1 MRAGVV
7 ISAQPGVEELAV
19 RAEELGLH
27 SFWVYD
33 TPMVNGDPFV
43 ALSLCAKATRRIRLG
58 IGVTSPALRSA
69 PATAS
74 GLASLNALAPGRIIC
89 GVGTGNTARRTLGM
103 PPTTVARLENF
114 TAALQ
119 DLCAGRST
127 EYREGDRV
135 RDIRFL
141 HAGAHVNTADPIE
154 FVVAALHGPKAAAVA
169 GRRGTGLISVGLL
182 DPTAWHALHETR
194 RDAAQGTSR
203 GPDSPT
209 GSRADSTD
217 SRADYAG
224 SKADTTD
231 SPVNSPDSRVNS
243 PDSRVNSYVVTPLH
257 LLDEHEDPHGVA
269 ARDATGHLVLS
280 LLTFAADT
288 AADTPA
294 LAEQL
299 APEEREAVRRL
310 LDRRGTTA
318 TAPDRHTKLY
328 PNYLERVAPQ
338 DRDLVLP
345 SLMDTLALVGT
356 RDDLLARITTL
367 EQAGVDELLIQPVI
381 DPPTEMARLAK
392 LLT

>member
-7 ISAQPGVEELAV
+7 VTAQPGVEDLAV
-19 RAEELGLH
+19 RAEELGLD
-27 SFWVYD
+27 SFWVND
-33 TPMVNGDPFV
+33 TPMVHGDPFV
-43 ALSLCAKATRRIRLG
+43 ALSLCAKATSRIRLG

-103 PPTTVARLENF
+103 RPTTAARLEDF
-114 TAALQ
+114 TATLQ
-119 DLCAGRST
+119 DLCAGRSAQ
-127 EYREGDRV
+127 YREGNRV

-141 HAGAHVNTADPIE
+141 HAGAQVNTADPIE
-154 FVVAALHGPKAAAVA
+154 FVVAALLGPKAAAVA
-169 GRRGTGLISVGLL
+169 GRRGTGLISFGLL
-182 DPTAWHALHETR
+182 DPTAWQALHDTR
-194 RDAAQGTSR
+194 RHAAQGTPR
-203 GPDSPT
+203 DPDSH
-209 GSRADSTD
+209 TD
-217 SRADYAG
+217 
-224 SKADTTD
+224 
-231 SPVNSPDSRVNS
+231 
-243 PDSRVNSYVVTPLH
+243 SYVVTALH
-257 LLDEHEDPHGVA
+257 LLDEDEDPHGDA

-280 LLTFAADT
+280 LLAFAADT
-288 AADTPA
+288 AADTPS

-299 APEEREAVRRL
+299 GPEEGEAVRKL

-328 PNYLERVAPQ
+328 PNYLGRIAPQ

-345 SLMDTLALVGT
+345 SLMNTLALVGT

-367 EQAGVDELLIQPVI
+367 EQAGVDELLIQPVV
-381 DPPTEMARLAK
+381 DPPTEMALLAK

>member
-7 ISAQPGVEELAV
+7 VAAQPGVEELAV

-27 SFWVYD
+27 SFWIND
-33 TPMVNGDPFV
+33 TPMVHGDPFV
-43 ALSLCAKATRRIRLG
+43 ALGLCAKATSRIRLG

-69 PATAS
+69 PAAAN

-103 PPTTVARLENF
+103 RPTTAARLENF
-114 TAALQ
+114 TVALQ

-141 HAGAHVNTADPIE
+141 HAGAQVNTADPIE
-154 FVVAALHGPKAAAVA
+154 FVVAALLGPKAASVA
-169 GRRGTGLISVGLL
+169 GRRGTGLISFGLL
-182 DPTAWHALHETR
+182 DPTAWRALHDTR
-194 RDAAQGTSR
+194 RHAAQGTPR
-203 GPDSPT
+203 DPD
-209 GSRADSTD
+209 
-217 SRADYAG
+217 
-224 SKADTTD
+224 
-231 SPVNSPDSRVNS
+231 
-243 PDSRVNSYVVTPLH
+243 SYVVTSLH
-257 LLDEHEDPHGVA
+257 LLDEDEDPHGEA

-280 LLTFAADT
+280 LLAFAADT
-288 AADTPA
+288 AADTHA
-294 LAEQL
+294 FAEQL
-299 APEEREAVRRL
+299 GPEEREAVRRL

-328 PNYLERVAPQ
+328 PNYLGRIAPQ

-345 SLMDTLALVGT
+345 SLMNTLALVGT

>member
-7 ISAQPGVEELAV
+7 VAAQPGVEDLAV
-19 RAEELGLH
+19 WAEELGLH
-27 SFWVYD
+27 SFWVND
-33 TPMVNGDPFV
+33 TPMVQGDPFV
-43 ALSLCAKATRRIRLG
+43 ALSLCAKATSRIRLG

-69 PATAS
+69 PAAAS

-103 PPTTVARLENF
+103 RPTTAAQLENF
-114 TAALQ
+114 TVALQ

-127 EYREGDRV
+127 AYREGDRV

-154 FVVAALHGPKAAAVA
+154 FVVAALGPQAAAVA
-169 GRRGTGLISVGLL
+169 GRRGTGLISFGLL
-182 DPTAWHALHETR
+182 DPTAWQALHDTR
-194 RDAAQGTSR
+194 RHAAHGTLHD
-203 GPDSPT
+203 PDSHT
-209 GSRADSTD
+209 
-217 SRADYAG
+217 
-224 SKADTTD
+224 
-231 SPVNSPDSRVNS
+231 
-243 PDSRVNSYVVTPLH
+243 NSYVVTSLH
-257 LLDEHEDPHGVA
+257 LLDEDEDPHGDA

-280 LLTFAADT
+280 LLAFAADT

-294 LAEQL
+294 FADQL
-299 APEEREAVRRL
+299 GPEEREAVQRF

-328 PNYLERVAPQ
+328 PNYLGRIAPQ

-345 SLMDTLALVGT
+345 SLMNALALVGT
-356 RDDLLARITTL
+356 RDGLLARITTL
-367 EQAGVDELLIQPVI
+367 EQAGIDELLIQPVI
-381 DPPTEMARLAK
+381 DPPTEMAQLAK

>member
-7 ISAQPGVEELAV
+7 VAAQPGVEDLAV

-27 SFWVYD
+27 SFWVND
-33 TPMVNGDPFV
+33 TPMVHGDPFV
-43 ALSLCAKATRRIRLG
+43 ALSLCAKATSRIRLG

-69 PATAS
+69 PAAAS

-89 GVGTGNTARRTLGM
+89 GVGTGNTARRALGM
-103 PPTTVARLENF
+103 RPTAAARLENF
-114 TAALQ
+114 IVALQ

-127 EYREGDRV
+127 EHREGDRV

-154 FVVAALHGPKAAAVA
+154 FVVAALLGPKAAAVA
-169 GRRGTGLISVGLL
+169 GRRGTGLISFGLL
-182 DPTAWHALHETR
+182 DPTAWHALHDTR
-194 RDAAQGTSR
+194 RHASQGA
-203 GPDSPT
+203 P
-209 GSRADSTD
+209 RATD
-217 SRADYAG
+217 SYAG
-224 SKADTTD
+224 
-231 SPVNSPDSRVNS
+231 
-243 PDSRVNSYVVTPLH
+243 SYVVTSLH
-257 LLDEHEDPHGVA
+257 LLDEDEDPHGDA

-280 LLTFAADT
+280 LLAFAADT

-294 LAEQL
+294 FAEQL
-299 APEEREAVRRL
+299 GPEEREAVRRL

-328 PNYLERVAPQ
+328 PNYLGRIAPQ

-345 SLMDTLALVGT
+345 SLMNSLALVGT
-356 RDDLLARITTL
+356 RDDVLGRITTL

-381 DPPTEMARLAK
+381 DPLTEMARLAK
-392 LLT
+392 LLN

>member
-7 ISAQPGVEELAV
+7 VSAHPGVEDLAV

-27 SFWVYD
+27 SFWVND
-33 TPMVNGDPFV
+33 TPMVHGDPFV
-43 ALSLCAKATRRIRLG
+43 ALSLCAKATSRIRLG

-69 PATAS
+69 PAAAS

-103 PPTTVARLENF
+103 RPTTAARLENF

-141 HAGAHVNTADPIE
+141 HTGAHVNTADPIE
-154 FVVAALHGPKAAAVA
+154 FVVAALLGPKAAAVA
-169 GRRGTGLISVGLL
+169 GRRGTGLISFGLL
-182 DPTAWHALHETR
+182 DPTAWHALHDAR
-194 RDAAQGTSR
+194 RHAAQDTPR
-203 GPDSPT
+203 DPDSH
-209 GSRADSTD
+209 TD
-217 SRADYAG
+217 
-224 SKADTTD
+224 
-231 SPVNSPDSRVNS
+231 
-243 PDSRVNSYVVTPLH
+243 SYVVTSLH
-257 LLDEHEDPHGVA
+257 MLNEDEDPHGDA

-280 LLTFAADT
+280 LLAFAADT
-288 AADTPA
+288 AAENPA
-294 LAEQL
+294 FAEQL
-299 APEEREAVRRL
+299 SLEEREAVRRL

-328 PNYLERVAPQ
+328 PNYLGRIAPQ

-345 SLMDTLALVGT
+345 SLMNTMALVGT
-356 RDDLLARITTL
+356 RDDLLARIATL
-367 EQAGVDELLIQPVI
+367 EQAGIDELLIQPVI
-381 DPPTEMARLAK
+381 DLPTEMAQLAA

>member
-7 ISAQPGVEELAV
+7 VAAQPGVEELAV

-27 SFWVYD
+27 SFWVND
-33 TPMVNGDPFV
+33 TPMVHGDPFV
-43 ALSLCAKATRRIRLG
+43 ALSLCAKATSRIRLG

-69 PATAS
+69 PAAAS

-103 PPTTVARLENF
+103 RPTTAARLENF
-114 TAALQ
+114 TVALQ
-119 DLCAGRST
+119 DLCAGRPT
-127 EYREGDRV
+127 EYREGDQV

-154 FVVAALHGPKAAAVA
+154 FVVAALLGPKAAAVA
-169 GRRGTGLISVGLL
+169 GRRGTGLISFGLL
-182 DPTAWHALHETR
+182 DPAAWHALHDTR
-194 RDAAQGTSR
+194 RDAAQGALR
-203 GPDSPT
+203 DPDFRT
-209 GSRADSTD
+209 DSHTD
-217 SRADYAG
+217 SRAD
-224 SKADTTD
+224 
-231 SPVNSPDSRVNS
+231 
-243 PDSRVNSYVVTPLH
+243 SYVVTSLH
-257 LLDEHEDPHGVA
+257 LLDEDEDPHGNA

-280 LLTFAADT
+280 LLAFAADT

-294 LAEQL
+294 FAEQL
-299 APEEREAVRRL
+299 GPEEREAVQRL

-328 PNYLERVAPQ
+328 PNYLGRIAPQ

-345 SLMDTLALVGT
+345 SLMNTLALVGT
-356 RDDLLARITTL
+356 HDDLLARITTL

-381 DPPTEMARLAK
+381 DPPTEMAQLTK

>member
-7 ISAQPGVEELAV
+7 VAAQPGVEDLAV

-27 SFWVYD
+27 SFWVND
-33 TPMVNGDPFV
+33 TPMVHGDPFV
-43 ALSLCAKATRRIRLG
+43 ALSLCAKATSRIRLG
-58 IGVTSPALRSA
+58 IAVTSPALRSA
-69 PATAS
+69 PAAAS
-74 GLASLNALAPGRIIC
+74 GLAGLNALAPGRIIC

-103 PPTTVARLENF
+103 RPATAAGLENF

-119 DLCAGRST
+119 DLCAGRQT

-141 HAGAHVNTADPIE
+141 HAGAHVNTTDPIE
-154 FVVAALHGPKAAAVA
+154 FVVAALGGPKAAAVA
-169 GRRGTGLISVGLL
+169 GRRGTGLISFGLL
-182 DPTAWHALHETR
+182 DPTAWHALHDTR
-194 RDAAQGTSR
+194 RHAAQDTPQ
-203 GPDSPT
+203 GP
-209 GSRADSTD
+209 GFRTD
-217 SRADYAG
+217 SYL
-224 SKADTTD
+224 
-231 SPVNSPDSRVNS
+231 
-243 PDSRVNSYVVTPLH
+243 VTSLH
-257 LLDEHEDPHGVA
+257 LLDEDEDPHGDA

-280 LLTFAADT
+280 LLAFAADT
-288 AADTPA
+288 AADTPDFA
-294 LAEQL
+294 GQL
-299 APEEREAVRRL
+299 GPEEREAVRRL

-328 PNYLERVAPQ
+328 PNYLGRIAPQ

-345 SLMDTLALVGT
+345 SLMNTLALVGT

-381 DPPTEMARLAK
+381 DPPTEMALLAE

>member
-7 ISAQPGVEELAV
+7 VTAQPGVEDLAV
-19 RAEELGLH
+19 RAEELGLD
-27 SFWVYD
+27 SFWVND
-33 TPMVNGDPFV
+33 TPMVHGDPFV
-43 ALSLCAKATRRIRLG
+43 ALSLCAKATSRIRLG

-103 PPTTVARLENF
+103 RPTTTARLENF
-114 TAALQ
+114 TATLQ
-119 DLCAGRST
+119 DLCAGRAT
-127 EYREGDRV
+127 QYREGNRV

-141 HAGAHVNTADPIE
+141 HAGAQVNTADPIE
-154 FVVAALHGPKAAAVA
+154 FVVAALLGPKAAAVA
-169 GRRGTGLISVGLL
+169 GRRGTGLISFGLL
-182 DPTAWHALHETR
+182 DPTAWHALHDTR
-194 RDAAQGTSR
+194 RHSAQGTPR
-203 GPDSPT
+203 DPDSH
-209 GSRADSTD
+209 RDS
-217 SRADYAG
+217 YL
-224 SKADTTD
+224 
-231 SPVNSPDSRVNS
+231 
-243 PDSRVNSYVVTPLH
+243 VTALH
-257 LLDEHEDPHGVA
+257 LLDEDEDPHGDA

-280 LLTFAADT
+280 LLAFAADT
-288 AADTPA
+288 AADTPS

-299 APEEREAVRRL
+299 GPEEGAAVRKL

-328 PNYLERVAPQ
+328 PNYLGRIAPQ

-345 SLMDTLALVGT
+345 SLMNTLALVGT

-367 EQAGVDELLIQPVI
+367 EQAGVDELLIQPVV
-381 DPPTEMARLAK
+381 DPPTEMALLAK

>member
-7 ISAQPGVEELAV
+7 VAAQPGVEDLAV

-27 SFWVYD
+27 SVWVND
-33 TPMVNGDPFV
+33 TPMVQGDPFV
-43 ALSLCAKATRRIRLG
+43 ALSLCARATSRIRLG

-69 PATAS
+69 PAAAS

-103 PPTTVARLENF
+103 RPTTAAQLENF
-114 TAALQ
+114 TVALQ

-135 RDIRFL
+135 RDIEFL

-154 FVVAALHGPKAAAVA
+154 FVVAALGPQAAAVA
-169 GRRGTGLISVGLL
+169 GRRGTGLISFGLL
-182 DPTAWHALHETR
+182 EPTAWQALHDTR
-194 RDAAQGTSR
+194 RHAAQGTPR
-203 GPDSPT
+203 GP
-209 GSRADSTD
+209 GSRTD
-217 SRADYAG
+217 
-224 SKADTTD
+224 
-231 SPVNSPDSRVNS
+231 
-243 PDSRVNSYVVTPLH
+243 SYVVTSLH
-257 LLDEHEDPHGVA
+257 LLDEDEDPHGDA
-269 ARDATGHLVLS
+269 ARDTTGHLVLS
-280 LLTFAADT
+280 LLAFAADT

-294 LAEQL
+294 FAEQL
-299 APEEREAVRRL
+299 GPEEREAVRRL

-328 PNYLERVAPQ
+328 PNYLGRIAPQ

-345 SLMDTLALVGT
+345 SLMNTLALVGT

-367 EQAGVDELLIQPVI
+367 EQAGIDELLIQPVI
-381 DPPTEMARLAK
+381 DPATEMAQLAK

>member
-7 ISAQPGVEELAV
+7 VAAQPGVEDLAV

-27 SFWVYD
+27 SFWVND
-33 TPMVNGDPFV
+33 TPMVHGDPFV
-43 ALSLCAKATRRIRLG
+43 ALSLCAKATSRIRLG

-69 PATAS
+69 PAAAS

-103 PPTTVARLENF
+103 RPTTAARLENF
-114 TAALQ
+114 TVALQ

-154 FVVAALHGPKAAAVA
+154 FVVAALLGPKAAAVA
-169 GRRGTGLISVGLL
+169 GRRGTGLISFGLL
-182 DPTAWHALHETR
+182 DPTAWHALHDTR
-194 RDAAQGTSR
+194 RHAAQGTPR
-203 GPDSPT
+203 DPDSH
-209 GSRADSTD
+209 TD
-217 SRADYAG
+217 
-224 SKADTTD
+224 
-231 SPVNSPDSRVNS
+231 
-243 PDSRVNSYVVTPLH
+243 SYVVTSLH
-257 LLDEHEDPHGVA
+257 LLGAGEDPHGDA

-280 LLTFAADT
+280 LLAFAADT

-294 LAEQL
+294 FAEQL
-299 APEEREAVRRL
+299 GPEEREAVWRL

-328 PNYLERVAPQ
+328 PNYLGRIAPQ

-381 DPPTEMARLAK
+381 DPPTEMALLAR